1 MNDASAAVEDT
12 IAAVGTTYWSWVV
25 LPVVIGLGLY
35 FTIRTG
41 VVQFRLIPA
50 MFRTLTDVTP
60 RDANGKPQ
68 SISAFQAFTVSAASR
83 VGVGNIAGVATAIA
97 TGGPGAIFWM
107 WTMAFIGGAS
117 SFVESTLGQ
126 AYKTKDADGFRGG
139 PAYYITKG
147 LRARWAGI
155 LFAIVLIVVFPF
167 AFSSLQANTIVGA
180 VSGAV
185 GDDAPA
191 NLPLILGVVIVALTG
206 LVIFGGIRRIASVTQ
221 SLVPAMALV
230 YLIIGIV
237 IVALNIDQLGAVFG
251 QIYAGA
257 FGFQAIAGGALGT
270 IILVGVQ
277 RGMFSNEAGLGSAP
291 NAGASAAVT
300 HPVKQGL
307 VQTLG
312 VYFDTFLVCSITA
325 FIILSANPTLE
336 GAGERGV
343 DLTQN
348 AVVASLGDWAGVLL
362 AVVIFM
368 LAFSSILGNYF
379 YGESNLEFITENRV
393 ALIVYR
399 ALVLLAVLGGALAS
413 ASLVWTT
420 ADQLMGVMALINLI
434 AIALLSPVAFK
445 LLKNY
450 QQQRAEGKDPVFTRD
465 QLPEVGG
472 IEQWQDAESV
482 TGPVPL
488 VRHRKSGQNMP
499 PASATGPTIH

>member
-60 RDANGKPQ
+60 RNADGKPQ

-83 VGVGNIAGVATAIA
+83 VGTGNIAGVAAAIA
-97 TGGPGAIFWM
+97 LGGPGAIFWM

-126 AYKTKDADGFRGG
+126 AYKSKDADGFRGG

-155 LFAIVLIVVFPF
+155 LFAVTLIVVFSF
-167 AFSSLQANTIVGA
+167 AFSSLQANTIV
-180 VSGAV
+180 SAV
-185 GDDAPA
+185 GGAIGDEAPT
-191 NLPLILGVVIVALTG
+191 NLPLILGVIIVALTG
-206 LVIFGGIRRIASVTQ
+206 LVIFGGIRRIAHVTQ

-230 YLIIGIV
+230 YLVIGIV
-237 IVALNIDQLGAVFG
+237 IVALNIDQLGSVFA

-257 FGFQAIAGGALGT
+257 FGFQAVAGGAIGT

-291 NAGASAAVT
+291 NAGAAAAVT

-325 FIILSANPTLE
+325 FIILSAEVDLAE
-336 GAGERGV
+336 AERGV
-343 DLTQN
+343 DLTQS
-348 AVVASLGDWAGVLL
+348 AVVSTLGDWAGVLL
-362 AVVIFM
+362 AVVVFL

-379 YGESNLEFITENRV
+379 YGESNLEFITENRM
-393 ALIVYR
+393 ALTLYR
-399 ALVLLAVLGGALAS
+399 ALVLLALFGGALAS
-413 ASLVWTT
+413 ASLIWTT
-420 ADQLMGVMALINLI
+420 ADQVMGLMALINLI

-465 QLPEVGG
+465 QLPGVRG
-472 IEQWQDAESV
+472 IDQWQDAESV

-488 VRHRKSGQNMP
+488 VRHR
-499 PASATGPTIH
+499 TDRER

>member
-155 LFAIVLIVVFPF
+155 LFAIVLIIVFPF

-206 LVIFGGIRRIASVTQ
+206 LVIFGGIRRIAHVTQ

-230 YLIIGIV
+230 YLVIGIV
-237 IVALNIDQLGAVFG
+237 IVALNIDQLGNVFG

-270 IILVGVQ
+270 IILIGVQ

-325 FIILSANPTLE
+325 FIILSANPDLE
-336 GAGERGV
+336 GADRGV
-343 DLTQN
+343 DLTQS
-348 AVVASLGDWAGVLL
+348 AVVSSLGEWAGVLL

-379 YGESNLEFITENRV
+379 YGESNLEFITENRA

-399 ALVLLAVLGGALAS
+399 VLVMLAVFGGALAS
-413 ASLVWTT
+413 ASLIWTT
-420 ADQLMGVMALINLI
+420 ADQLMGVMALINLV

-465 QLPEVGG
+465 QLPEVRG

-488 VRHRKSGQNMP
+488 VRHRKSAPDTP
-499 PASATGPTIH
+499 PTSGTGPTIH